1 MTFGALGLRGLSG
14 QLTLT
19 ADGKQFRVAFD
30 QGVINGAVSP
40 LASDAAVRLALTM
53 NLVTSSQVA
62 DITRRMAA
70 QPGGDEID
78 MLVQYARLS
87 PDAAPR
93 LRRRL
98 VAQRAA
104 RTFAY
109 ERGDFIVE
117 DSVSIPTVPGGEL
130 DVRTI
135 AYLGA
140 KTNLSDERLANELAQ
155 LGSFY
160 VLKPSAYGDLRQFGF
175 TPAEQPV
182 LDMVMEGAYVDE
194 IVAAHPNI
202 GERNVRAVIYALA
215 SCSALELGAPPRSP
229 RALTPSSSPT
239 SRTDLDAPT
248 NLRAQ
253 RPPSQSGPTQPSQ
266 GGSGAYRMP
275 SQGGQAPSQGGS
287 GAYRMPSQGGQAP
300 SQGGS
305 GAYRM
310 PSQGGPARAP
320 SQTGTPWQAGSG
332 PTSSGT
338 PWSGNAPPGQIP
350 TMPRTPTPASGPNVG
365 RTPTPASGPNVGR
378 TPTPGSGPTMS
389 RVPTQRSG
397 PYATTNSS
405 SPVVSPTPAR
415 AHTPTGAASPPA
427 ISRTVSSSRAKSTT
441 TPPPGTEDIVRMRPP
456 TGAPPMPTN
465 SMNAAT
471 QQIRKPVAPARRA
484 RRDSTAANEIEALL
498 ANKMPLLDRGV
509 DHFTLLGLSLDA
521 SAADIR
527 SAYFT
532 LARKLHPDR
541 LAAIGLDDD
550 ERRAQRLMAQ
560 VNLAFAVLNDNAKRD
575 EYLSVMRRGGEA
587 AVKAEEAKADEMAM
601 AIMRA
606 EEAFKQGEM
615 ALRRDQLP
623 QAIEA
628 FQMAV
633 ELQPKEAEYQAL
645 LAWAQFAAAPD
656 KNAVAGATRKALQRA
671 AETNDRLTS
680 ARFYLGRVE
689 RMLGREREAL
699 QYFEEVLAIK
709 PSHTEAASE
718 ARILKQRLGKK

>member
-1 MTFGALGLRGLSG
+1 MAVLARGSVTDRPWGMTFGALGLRGLSG

-30 QGVINGAVSP
+30 QGVINGAVSA

-53 NLVTSSQVA
+53 NLITSSQVA

-109 ERGDFIVE
+109 DRGDFIVE
-117 DSVSIPTVPGGEL
+117 DSVSIPIVPGGEL

-135 AYLGA
+135 VYLGS
-140 KTNLSDERLANELAQ
+140 KTNMSDERLASELSQ

-160 VLKPSAYGDLRQFGF
+160 VMKPSAYGDLRQFGF

-182 LDMVMEGAYVDE
+182 LDMIMEGAYVDE

-202 GERNVRAVIYALA
+202 GERNVRAVLYALA

-229 RALTPSSSPT
+229 RAHTPSSAPT

-248 NLRAQ
+248 NLRTSASGAH
-253 RPPSQSGPTQPSQ
+253 RLPSQSGPT
-266 GGSGAYRMP
+266 
-275 SQGGQAPSQGGS
+275 
-287 GAYRMPSQGGQAP
+287 
-300 SQGGS
+300 
-305 GAYRM
+305 
-310 PSQGGPARAP
+310 RAP
-320 SQTGTPWQAGSG
+320 SQTGTPWQQQGV
-332 PTSSGT
+332 P
-338 PWSGNAPPGQIP
+338 Q
-350 TMPRTPTPASGPNVG
+350 MPRTPTPASGPTVS
-365 RTPTPASGPNVGR
+365 RAPT
-378 TPTPGSGPTMS
+378 GSGPTVS

-397 PYATTNSS
+397 PHATTTTSGS
-405 SPVVSPTPAR
+405 GVSPMPRAPTPAPVSPTPAR
-415 AHTPTGAASPPA
+415 APTPTSPPA
-427 ISRTVSSSRAKSTT
+427 MSRTVSSSRSKPATV
-441 TPPPGTEDIVRMRPP
+441 PPPGTEDIVRMRPP

-465 SMNAAT
+465 SMTAAT
-471 QQIRKPVAPARRA
+471 QQIRKPAAPARRA

-509 DHFTLLGLSLDA
+509 DHFTLLGLSMEA

-541 LAAIGLDDD
+541 LSAIGLDDD

-560 VNLAFAVLNDNAKRD
+560 VNLAFAVLNDNTKRD
-575 EYLSVMRRGGEA
+575 EYISVMRRGGEA

-718 ARILKQRLGKK
+718 ARILRQRLGKK

>member
-1 MTFGALGLRGLSG
+1 MAVLARGSVSDRPWGMTFGALGIRGLSG

-30 QGVINGAVSP
+30 QGVINGAFSP

-78 MLVQYARLS
+78 MLVEYARLS

-109 ERGDFIVE
+109 ERGDFVVE
-117 DSVSIPTVPGGEL
+117 DAITIPTVPGGEL

-135 AYLGA
+135 VYLGS
-140 KTNLSDERLANELAQ
+140 KTNLSDERLANELGQ
-155 LGSFY
+155 LGSFF
-160 VLKPSAYGDLRQFGF
+160 VMKPSAYGDLRQFGF

-182 LDMVMEGAYVDE
+182 LDMIMEGAYADE
-194 IVAAHPNI
+194 IISAQPGLGA
-202 GERNVRAVIYALA
+202 RSVRAVLYALA
-215 SCSALELGAPPRSP
+215 SCSALELGAPPRAP
-229 RALTPSSSPT
+229 RAHTPSSLPT
-239 SRTDLDAPT
+239 SRQDLDSPT
-248 NLRAQ
+248 NV
-253 RPPSQSGPTQPSQ
+253 RPTGSGAVRSPSQSGPT
-266 GGSGAYRMP
+266 RT
-275 SQGGQAPSQGGS
+275 
-287 GAYRMPSQGGQAP
+287 
-300 SQGGS
+300 
-305 GAYRM
+305 
-310 PSQGGPARAP
+310 P
-320 SQTGTPWQAGSG
+320 SQTGAPWQQQA
-332 PTSSGT
+332 
-338 PWSGNAPPGQIP
+338 IP
-350 TMPRTPTPASGPNVG
+350 TMPRTPTPASGPNI
-365 RTPTPASGPNVGR
+365 GR
-378 TPTPGSGPTMS
+378 TPTPGPGPTVS

-397 PYATTNSS
+397 PA
-405 SPVVSPTPAR
+405 VVAPTPAR
-415 AHTPTGAASPPA
+415 APTPIATPRTTTANVPPA
-427 ISRTVSSSRAKSTT
+427 ISRTVSSTRAKPATS
-441 TPPPGTEDIVRMRPP
+441 PPPGTEDLVRMRPP
-456 TGAPPMPTN
+456 TGAPPMQTN
-465 SMNAAT
+465 SINAPT
-471 QQIRKPVAPARRA
+471 QQIRKPVATPARRA
-484 RRDSTAANEIEALL
+484 RRDSTAANEIESLL
-498 ANKMPLLDRGV
+498 ASKMPLLDRGV
-509 DHFTLLGLSLDA
+509 DHFALLGLSMEA

-541 LAAIGLDDD
+541 LAAIGVDDE

-575 EYLSVMRRGGEA
+575 EYISVMRRGGEA

-615 ALRRDQLP
+615 ALRRDQLA

-656 KNAVAGATRKALQRA
+656 KNAVASATRKALQRA
-671 AETNDRLTS
+671 AEANDRLTS

-709 PSHTEAASE
+709 PSHSDAASE
-718 ARILKQRLGKK
+718 ARILKQRLNKK

>member
-1 MTFGALGLRGLSG
+1 MAVLARGSVADRPWGMTFGALGLRGLSG

-30 QGVINGAVSP
+30 QGVVIGAVSP

-53 NLVTSSQVA
+53 NLITSSQVA

-70 QPGGDEID
+70 QPGGDEVD
-78 MLVQYARLS
+78 MLVEYARLS

-93 LRRRL
+93 LGRRL

-109 ERGDFIVE
+109 DRGDFIVE
-117 DSVSIPTVPGGEL
+117 DSISIPIVPGGEL

-140 KTNLSDERLANELAQ
+140 KTNISDERLTKELAQ

-175 TPAEQPV
+175 APAEQPV
-182 LDMVMEGAYVDE
+182 LDMVMEGAYIEE
-194 IVAAHPNI
+194 IAGAHPAL
-202 GERNVRAVIYALA
+202 GERTVRAVIYALA
-215 SCSALELGAPPRSP
+215 SCGALELGAPPRSP
-229 RALTPSSSPT
+229 RALTPSS
-239 SRTDLDAPT
+239 APT
-248 NLRAQ
+248 FRQTSDVPTNV
-253 RPPSQSGPTQPSQ
+253 RPGSSGPV
-266 GGSGAYRMP
+266 R
-275 SQGGQAPSQGGS
+275 APT
-287 GAYRMPSQGGQAP
+287 
-300 SQGGS
+300 
-305 GAYRM
+305 
-310 PSQGGPARAP
+310 PARTT
-320 SQTGTPWQAGSG
+320 SQTGTPWQQAV
-332 PTSSGT
+332 P
-338 PWSGNAPPGQIP
+338 A
-350 TMPRTPTPASGPNVG
+350 MPRTPTPASGP
-365 RTPTPASGPNVGR
+365 TFGR
-378 TPTPGSGPTMS
+378 TPTPGSGPTVS

-397 PYATTNSS
+397 PVTS
-405 SPVVSPTPAR
+405 SPPTR
-415 AHTPTGAASPPA
+415 AATPTAPPP
-427 ISRTVSSSRAKSTT
+427 IMSRTVSSSRPKAAT

-456 TGAPPMPTN
+456 TGTPPMPAMSTI
-465 SMNAAT
+465 NAPT
-471 QQIRKPVAPARRA
+471 QPIRKPAAQQARRA
-484 RRDSTAANEIEALL
+484 RRDSTAANEIDALL
-498 ANKMPLLDRGV
+498 SSKMPLLDRGV
-509 DHFTLLGLSLDA
+509 DHFTLLGLSMEA
-521 SAADIR
+521 SPADIR

-541 LAAIGLDDD
+541 LSAIGIDD
-550 ERRAQRLMAQ
+550 EDRKAQRLMAQ

-633 ELQPKEAEYQAL
+633 ELQPKESEYQAL

-656 KNAVAGATRKALQRA
+656 KASVAASTRKALQKA
-671 AETNDRLTS
+671 SEANDRSPT

-709 PSHTEAASE
+709 PSHSEAASE
-718 ARILKQRLGKK
+718 ARILRQRLKK

>member
-1 MTFGALGLRGLSG
+1 MVEALMAVLARGSVTDRPWGMTFGALGLRGLSG

-30 QGVINGAVSP
+30 QGVIHGAASP

-62 DITRRMAA
+62 DITRRMAG

-78 MLVQYARLS
+78 MLVEYARLS

-117 DSVSIPTVPGGEL
+117 DAVTIPIVPGGEL

-135 AYLGA
+135 TYFGA
-140 KTNLSDERLANELAQ
+140 KTNLSDERLAKELAQ
-155 LGSFY
+155 MGSFY

-175 TPAEQPV
+175 SPAEQPV
-182 LDMVMEGAYVDE
+182 VDMVMEGAYVEE

-202 GERNVRAVIYALA
+202 GERGVRAVIYALA
-215 SCSALELGAPPRSP
+215 SCGALELGAPPRSP
-229 RALTPSSSPT
+229 RAHTPSSMPT
-239 SRTDLDAPT
+239 NRQDLDRPT
-248 NLRAQ
+248 NLRTTASGAH
-253 RPPSQSGPTQPSQ
+253 RLPSQSGPT
-266 GGSGAYRMP
+266 
-275 SQGGQAPSQGGS
+275 
-287 GAYRMPSQGGQAP
+287 
-300 SQGGS
+300 
-305 GAYRM
+305 
-310 PSQGGPARAP
+310 RAP
-320 SQTGTPWQAGSG
+320 SQTGAPWQTPSG
-332 PTSSGT
+332 PHGSGT

-350 TMPRTPTPASGPNVG
+350 TIPRTPTPASGPTIS
-365 RTPTPASGPNVGR
+365 RAPTPASGLTISR
-378 TPTPGSGPTMS
+378 TPTNNSG
-389 RVPTQRSG
+389 
-397 PYATTNSS
+397 
-405 SPVVSPTPAR
+405 PVVSPVRP
-415 AHTPTGAASPPA
+415 TPTAIPRTTTANAAPT
-427 ISRTVSSSRAKSTT
+427 ISRTVSSTRAKSTT
-441 TPPPGTEDIVRMRPP
+441 NPPPGTEDLIRLRPP
-456 TGAPPMPTN
+456 TGAPPPSTN
-465 SMNAAT
+465 SMNATT
-471 QQIRKPVAPARRA
+471 QQIRKPIAPARRA
-484 RRDSTAANEIEALL
+484 RRDSTAANEIEGLL
-498 ANKMPLLDRGV
+498 ASKMPLLDRGV
-509 DHFTLLGLSLDA
+509 DHFTLLGLSIEA
-521 SAADIR
+521 SPADIR

-541 LAAIGLDDD
+541 LAAIGLDDE

-560 VNLAFAVLNDNAKRD
+560 VNLAFSVLNDNAKRD
-575 EYLSVMRRGGEA
+575 EYVSVMRRGGEA

-615 ALRRDQLP
+615 ALRRDQLT

-671 AETNDRLTS
+671 AETNDRSTS

-709 PSHTEAASE
+709 PSHSEAASE
-718 ARILKQRLGKK
+718 ARILKQRLNKR